1 MDHTLKRGRL
11 KRFLPKLLLIVFGL
25 FVGCVI
31 VEIALRVANFSFPE
45 FYQPDASR
53 GYALRPG
60 IQGWYRKEGEAY
72 VEINSDG
79 LRDREHTK
87 EKPANT
93 LRIAVL
99 GDSYPEAFQ
108 VAKEQAFWSVMEQ
121 KLQQCGAFGGKKIE
135 VINFGVSGYGTAQ
148 ELITLRER
156 VWEYEPDMVMLTIT
170 TNNDISDNSRA
181 LKKTDQIPYFVVR
194 NGELQLDD
202 SFRQSKSFA
211 WRLSPIS
218 RFGRWIKD
226 NSRLVQAVN
235 QAHYGFKI
243 LLASWESRMK
253 ADDARKTD
261 AAPKQEEVLAKS
273 EELGTDNVVYLEP
286 GNAIWNEAWDV
297 TERLMVTMN
306 NEVKGRG
313 ARFVVVTS
321 SNGPQVWPDPSV
333 REVLMRRF
341 GVKDLFYPDNRIKAL
356 GEREKMTVITLAPEL
371 QAYAEKNRTFLHGFG
386 SNIGNGHW
394 NVEGHRVVGEL
405 LAEKLC
411 TGAVPW

>member
-1 MDHTLKRGRL
+1 MDQTLERGRL
-11 KRFLPKLLLIVFGL
+11 KRFLPKLFLIVFGL
-25 FVGCVI
+25 FIGCLIAEV
-31 VEIALRVANFSFPE
+31 ALRVANFSFPE

-60 IQGWYRKEGEAY
+60 MNGWYRKEGEAY
-72 VEINSDG
+72 VEINSEG

-87 EKPANT
+87 HKPADT

-121 KLQQCGAFGGKKIE
+121 KLQECGAFGGKKIE

-156 VWEYEPDMVMLTIT
+156 VWDYEPDIVLLTIT

-202 SFRQSKSFA
+202 SFRKSKSFA

-218 RFGRWIKD
+218 RLGRWIKD

-243 LLASWESRMK
+243 LLASWKSRRK
-253 ADDARKTD
+253 ADDSPKPD
-261 AAPKQEEVLAKS
+261 APPKQAEILAKS
-273 EELGTDNVVYLEP
+273 EELGNDNIVYLEP
-286 GNAIWNEAWDV
+286 GNDVWNDAWDV
-297 TERLMVTMN
+297 TERLLVTMN
-306 NEVKGRG
+306 DEVKGRG
-313 ARFVVVTS
+313 AKFVAVTLS
-321 SNGPQVWPDPSV
+321 SGPQVWPDPRG
-333 REVLMRRF
+333 REAFMRRF

-371 QAYAEKNRTFLHGFG
+371 QVYAERNRTFLHGFG
-386 SNIGNGHW
+386 SNIGNGHL
-394 NVEGHRVVGEL
+394 NVDGHRVAGEL

-411 TGAVPW
+411 VGGVPQ

>member
-11 KRFLPKLLLIVFGL
+11 QRFLPKLFLIAFGL
-25 FVGCVI
+25 FIGCLI
-31 VEIALRVANFSFPE
+31 VEVALRIVNFSFPE
-45 FYQPDASR
+45 FYQPHASR

-60 IQGWYRKEGEAY
+60 MHGWYRKEGEAY
-72 VEINSDG
+72 VEINIDG

-87 EKPANT
+87 EKPVDT

-108 VAKEQAFWSVMEQ
+108 VAREQAFWSVMEQ
-121 KLQQCGAFGGKKIE
+121 KLQECGAFGEKKIE

-156 VWEYEPDMVMLTIT
+156 VWDYEPDIVMLTIT

-202 SFRQSKSFA
+202 SFSQSKSFA
-211 WRLSPIS
+211 WRLSAIS
-218 RFGRWIKD
+218 RFGSWIKD
-226 NSRLVQAVN
+226 HSRLVQAVN

-243 LLASWESRMK
+243 LLASWK
-253 ADDARKTD
+253 ARIKGDDSPKPD
-261 AAPKQEEVLAKS
+261 AAPKQEELLAKS
-273 EELGTDNVVYLEP
+273 EELGTDNMVYLEP
-286 GNAIWNEAWDV
+286 GNAVWNEAWDV
-297 TERLMVTMN
+297 TERLLVTMN
-306 NEVKGRG
+306 NEVKARG
-313 ARFVVVTS
+313 ARFLVVTS
-321 SNGPQVWPDPSV
+321 SNGPQVLPDPSA
-333 REVLMRRF
+333 REVFMRRF
-341 GVKDLFYPDNRIKAL
+341 GVKDLFYPDNRIKSL
-356 GEREKMTVITLAPEL
+356 SERENMTVITLAPEL
-371 QAYAEKNRTFLHGFG
+371 QAYAEKHRTFLHGFG

-405 LAEKLC
+405 LAAKLC
-411 TGAVPW
+411 AGL